1 MNLPDVSVR
10 RPVTTIMLFLGIII
24 IGYVSFSRL
33 PIDLFPEIE
42 PPIISVL
49 TQYPGASAQDV
60 ELNVSKKIESSLSSV
75 TNLKK
80 IRSVSVDNISV
91 VTLEFEYGSNLDE
104 ASNDIRSALEFS
116 KRSLPDD
123 AEDPTIFKFST
134 NIFPILFVAVQAQE
148 SYLGLNKIVETEI
161 LDPLKRVNGVGT
173 VQAFGGPVRQIL
185 VQIDAKKLEAYNIT
199 AQQIG
204 QVVQAENLNL
214 PSGAIKM
221 GDMEFNLRV
230 PAEFTNVQEIS
241 NLVVSQ
247 SGGRL
252 VYLKDVA
259 NVVDSLKDRT
269 INVRLNEGRGL
280 QMIIQKQSGA
290 NTVQVVADV
299 KAKLAELQKNLP
311 SDVRIEIIQDSS
323 EFIIQS
329 IDNLTEA
336 VLLGGVFVV
345 FVILI
350 FLRQWRAT
358 FIIILTIP
366 VSLIGAF
373 IYLYFTGNTIN
384 IISLSSLSIA
394 VGMVVDD
401 AIVILENI
409 SHHVERGARPRE
421 AAVFGSSEVGLAV
434 TASTFTIV
442 AVFFPL
448 VFIGGIAGIIF
459 NQLGFLVTVMI
470 LVSLLASL
478 TLIPMLS
485 SKFLVSTK
493 DKKPIKN
500 KLIKTLD
507 NSMEKAFNSVD
518 NLYASILGWA
528 LSHKKSVI
536 FIAIGLIIGTVMLFP
551 FIGTEFMPK
560 SDSSQFSV
568 TLELEPGRNLEQ
580 TVEYVKEVEQII
592 KSEFPEVLFMSVRA
606 GVNDMGFSSILFG
619 QNESTNLAGFQI
631 RTSKLAER
639 NRTIFEMADTL
650 RQRLAPIA
658 GIKTFTINTAGG
670 MSFLTGA
677 GGAAVE
683 VDIIGPDLDKSYLVA
698 NNLME
703 HISGISGTRDV
714 RIDIGDPRPEIQI
727 TLDRTKL
734 SLNGLNTALVGAA
747 LRNNYYGIT
756 PTKYRELGD
765 EYDIFISLPPEKKRT
780 LTDIENL
787 PIKSMMG
794 TTVRLKDLGEIT
806 QAYSPAT
813 IKRKEQERVIAV
825 LADVQGRSLGEI
837 TTDIKA
843 YASKLELP
851 PNTTIE
857 YAGQIEQQTDTFGDL
872 LLLLLLSIILVY
884 MVMAAQFE
892 SFLDP
897 FIILFSVP
905 FAFTGVIVGLLVSG
919 ISFSIISFLGAV
931 LLVGIVVKNAIVLVD
946 YTNIIRARGLELK
959 EAIIYSGRNR
969 LRPVLMTTFTTLLG
983 LIPLAVSSGDGSE
996 TWRPLGISTIGGLF
1010 FSTLIT
1016 LILVPVLYSITETR
1030 LKKTKKEIE

>member
-1 MNLPDVSVR
+1 MNLPEMSVR
-10 RPVTTIMLFLGIII
+10 RPITTIMLFMGIII

-42 PPIISVL
+42 PPVISVL

-60 ELNVSKKIESSLSSV
+60 EINVSKKIESSLSSV

-91 VTLEFEYGSNLDE
+91 VTLEFEFGSNLDE

-116 KRSLPDD
+116 KRNLPDD
-123 AEDPTIFKFST
+123 AEDPVIFKFST
-134 NIFPILFVAVQAQE
+134 NIFPILFVAVNANE
-148 SYLGLNKIVETEI
+148 SFLGLNKIVETEI

-185 VQIDAKKLEAYNIT
+185 INVDAKKLEAYNVT
-199 AQQIG
+199 SQQLG
-204 QVVQAENLNL
+204 QVIQSENLNL

-221 GDMEFNLRV
+221 GDMEYNLRV
-230 PAEFTNVQEIS
+230 PAEFTNVEQIK
-241 NLVVSQ
+241 NLVVTQ
-247 SGGRL
+247 QNGKL
-252 VYLKDVA
+252 VYLRDVA
-259 NVVDSLKDRT
+259 EVIDSLKERS
-269 INVRLNEGRGL
+269 INVRLNGGQGL

-290 NTVQVVADV
+290 NTVEVSANV
-299 KAKLAELQKNLP
+299 KAKLKELQKNLP
-311 SDVRIEIIQDSS
+311 SDVKIDIIQDSS

-336 VLLGGVFVV
+336 VLLGGVFVI
-345 FVILI
+345 FVILL

-358 FIIILTIP
+358 IIIILAIP

-409 SHHVERGARPRE
+409 AHHVDRGARPRE
-421 AAVFGSSEVGLAV
+421 AAIFGSSEVGLAV

-470 LVSLLASL
+470 LVSLLAAL

-485 SKFLVSTK
+485 SKMLVSNK
-493 DKKPIKN
+493 EKKPIKN
-500 KLIKTLD
+500 KLLRSIDAWLGRTLD
-507 NSMEKAFNSVD
+507 AIDDFYKR
-518 NLYASILGWA
+518 ILEWA
-528 LSHKKSVI
+528 LSHKKSIV
-536 FIAIGLIIGTVMLFP
+536 FIALAIVAATFALLPLM
-551 FIGTEFMPK
+551 GTEFMPK
-560 SDSSQFSV
+560 SDSSQFSLTV
-568 TLELEPGRNLEQ
+568 EIEPGKNLDE
-580 TVEYVKEVEQII
+580 TVKYVKMIEGII
-592 KSEFPEVLFMSVRA
+592 TEEFPEVVFASVRA

-619 QNESTNLAGFQI
+619 QNESANLAGFQF
-631 RTSKLAER
+631 RTTKLRER
-639 NRTIFEMADTL
+639 TRTIFEMADTL
-650 RQRLAPIA
+650 RKRIAPIA
-658 GIKTFTINTAGG
+658 GIKSFTVNTAGG
-670 MSFLTGA
+670 MSFLTGSS
-677 GGAAVE
+677 GAAIE
-683 VDIIGPDLDKSYLVA
+683 VDIIGPDLDKSYAIA
-698 NNLME
+698 NDLKE
-703 HISGISGTRDV
+703 HIAKVEGTRDV
-714 RIDIGDPRPEIQI
+714 RIDIGDPRPELQL
-727 TLDRTKL
+727 TLDREKIA
-734 SLNGLNTALVGAA
+734 LNGLNTALVGNA

-765 EYDIFISLPPEKKRT
+765 EYDIFISLPPDKKKT
-780 LTDIENL
+780 ITDIENL
-787 PIKSMMG
+787 PIKTLAG
-794 TTVRLKDLGEIT
+794 ATIRLKDIADISQE
-806 QAYSPAT
+806 YSPAT
-813 IKRKEQERVIAV
+813 IKRKEQERVIGVISDIQDRA
-825 LADVQGRSLGEI
+825 LGDI
-837 TTDIKA
+837 TADIKA
-843 YASKLELP
+843 YASKIELP

-857 YAGQIEQQTDTFGDL
+857 YAGQIEQQADTFQDL
-872 LLLLLLSIILVY
+872 FLLLLLSIILVY

-905 FAFTGVIVGLLVSG
+905 FAFTGVIIGLLITGV
-919 ISFSIISFLGAV
+919 SFSIIAFLGAI

-946 YTNIIRARGLELK
+946 YTNITRARGVELR

-969 LRPVLMTTFTTLLG
+969 LRPVLMTTLTTLLG
-983 LIPLAVSSGDGSE
+983 LIPLAISTGDGSE
-996 TWRPLGISTIGGLF
+996 VWRPLGIATIGGLF

-1016 LILVPVLYSITETR
+1016 LLLVPVLYSITETR
-1030 LKKTKKEIE
+1030 VKKKKEIE

>member
-434 TASTFTIV
+434 TASTLTIV

-470 LVSLLASL
+470 LVSLLAAL

-518 NLYASILGWA
+518 NLYASTLGWA

>member
-10 RPVTTIMLFLGIII
+10 RPVTTIMLFMGIII

-434 TASTFTIV
+434 TASTLTIV

-470 LVSLLASL
+470 LVSLLAAL

-698 NNLME
+698 NNLMK

>member
-434 TASTFTIV
+434 TASTLTIV

-485 SKFLVSTK
+485 SKLLVSTK

-518 NLYASILGWA
+518 NLYASTLGWA

-580 TVEYVKEVEQII
+580 TVEYVKEVEHII

>member
-1 MNLPDVSVR
+1 
-10 RPVTTIMLFLGIII
+10 MLFMGIII

-470 LVSLLASL
+470 LVSLLAAL

>member
-10 RPVTTIMLFLGIII
+10 RPVTTIMLFMGIII

-116 KRSLPDD
+116 KRNLPDD

-134 NIFPILFVAVQAQE
+134 NIFPILFVAVQAEE

-269 INVRLNEGRGL
+269 INVRLNEGLGL

-434 TASTFTIV
+434 TASTLTIV

-470 LVSLLASL
+470 LVSLLAAL

-485 SKFLVSTK
+485 SKLLVSTK

-518 NLYASILGWA
+518 NLYASTLGWA

-787 PIKSMMG
+787 PIKTMMG

-837 TTDIKA
+837 TTDIKT

-857 YAGQIEQQTDTFGDL
+857 YAGQIEQQTDTFRDL

-892 SFLDP
+892 SLLDP

-983 LIPLAVSSGDGSE
+983 LIPLAISSGDGSE

-1030 LKKTKKEIE
+1030 FKKTKKEIE

>member
-1 MNLPDVSVR
+1 M
-10 RPVTTIMLFLGIII
+10 GIII

-470 LVSLLASL
+470 LVSLLAAL

>member
-10 RPVTTIMLFLGIII
+10 RPVTTIMLFMGIII

-116 KRSLPDD
+116 KRNLPDD

-134 NIFPILFVAVQAQE
+134 NIFPILFVAVQAEE

-269 INVRLNEGRGL
+269 INVRLNEGLGL

-434 TASTFTIV
+434 TASTLTIV

-470 LVSLLASL
+470 LVSLLAAL

-485 SKFLVSTK
+485 SKLLVSTK

-518 NLYASILGWA
+518 NLYASTLGWA

-787 PIKSMMG
+787 PIKTMMG

-837 TTDIKA
+837 TTDIKT

-857 YAGQIEQQTDTFGDL
+857 YAGQIEQQTDTFRDL

-892 SFLDP
+892 SLLDP

-946 YTNIIRARGLELK
+946 YTNIIRARGMNLK

-983 LIPLAVSSGDGSE
+983 LIPLAISSGDGSE

-1030 LKKTKKEIE
+1030 FKKTKKEIE

>member
-10 RPVTTIMLFLGIII
+10 RPVTTIMLFMGIII

-434 TASTFTIV
+434 TASTLTIV

-470 LVSLLASL
+470 LVSLLAAL